1 VLTYSARLRGLAENP
16 ALGAELLDRFVAGA
30 DAELCLDLA
39 ERADLTP
46 DQVRMLATRGG
57 PDTALRLVRRGRLG
71 SADVDPDDPWIALAL
86 LDSDAAPPGTAER
99 LAADPDPRVR
109 QALALVTGLPP
120 DLLSRLVGDA
130 SVAVVAAA
138 AESVRRRDELATLA
152 RHPHLAVRLAV
163 ARNGHTPPATLAVL
177 ADDGGRPPARWCPG
191 CDGSAAPTPDMP
203 PGTSSGRWPAIACD
217 GRHRGAVVWVET
229 EVARNPATPP
239 AVVAVLADHP
249 NLSVRWAMTDRTD
262 LPMDA
267 CRRLAR
273 DPIPAIRAD
282 IAANPAIGPVLLR
295 ELAESGSPEVR
306 YRVAENPLVTL
317 ELLAAVASK
326 RTGPVIVP
334 RIAAATEAEVW
345 RLARWPV
352 PAVRMLLA
360 ARSNLPAAVV
370 DLLATDDDPRVLRAV
385 AAHPGLTEAQLRSIV
400 DGRGSRVA
408 VAVATNP
415 SCPTDLL
422 DELSQRKPSRI
433 LRAVA
438 VHPAAPPSALLRCL
452 RDDRARPLAARH
464 PGLPAVAVVALL
476 ESDDE
481 RVAEEAAAN
490 PALPLSVMAALLDE

>member
-16 ALGAELLDRFVAGA
+16 ALRPELLDRFVAGA

-39 ERADLTP
+39 ERDDLTP
-46 DQVRMLATRGG
+46 EQVRTLATRGG

-71 SADVDPDDPWIALAL
+71 AADVDPDDPWIALAL
-86 LDSDAAPPGTAER
+86 LDSGRAPPGTAER
-99 LAADPDPRVR
+99 LAGDPDPRVR
-109 QALALVTGLPP
+109 QALAVVAGLPP
-120 DLLSRLVGDA
+120 DVSSRLIADE
-130 SVAVVAAA
+130 SVAVVAAV
-138 AESVRRRDELATLA
+138 AESLRWGDELATLA
-152 RHPHLAVRLAV
+152 GHPHLAVRQAV
-163 ARNGHTPPATLAVL
+163 AMNGHTPAATLAAL

-191 CDGSAAPTPDMP
+191 CDGSADPL
-203 PGTSSGRWPAIACD
+203 PGMECD
-217 GRHRGAVVWVET
+217 GRHRGAVVWVEA

-249 NLSVRWAMTDRTD
+249 NLSVRWAMTDRRD

-267 CRRLAR
+267 CRRLAG
-273 DPIPAIRAD
+273 DPIPAVRAD

-326 RTGPVIVP
+326 RTGPVVVP
-334 RIAAATEAEVW
+334 RIAAATDAEVW

-360 ARSNLPAAVV
+360 ARPDLPAAVV
-370 DLLATDDDPRVLRAV
+370 DLLAADDDPRVLRAV
-385 AAHPGLTEAQLRSIV
+385 ATHPELTEAQLRSIV

-408 VAVATNP
+408 VAVAANP
-415 SCPTDLL
+415 SCPPGLL
-422 DELSQRKPSRI
+422 NELSQREPSRV

-438 VHPAAPPSALLRCL
+438 EHPAAPPAALLRCL
-452 RDDRARPLAARH
+452 RDGRARLLAARH
-464 PGLPAVAVVALL
+464 PALPPAAVAALL
-476 ESDDE
+476 DDGNE
-481 RVAEEAAAN
+481 RVVEEAAAN
-490 PALPLSVMAALLDE
+490 PALPAAVMAALLDV